1 MSIICDNREERN
13 KKKASEKQYIYN
25 SLSEKCT
32 EVSQQQLE
40 VGDYLLDG
48 GYVIERKDDDI
59 VSSITTKS
67 IWEQLNNLQQ
77 YPHPILAIT
86 TQNIWKLFYYCNSRW
101 IDKSY
106 MGFLTTLMV
115 SYPNL
120 KIVFVDGAEE
130 FVKFVVSLDKKIHD
144 EGKSERPKILQR
156 KPKTLAEK
164 QENVVSGIGGIGI
177 STAKEILKS
186 KKSIKN
192 IANATKEELMEIP
205 NIGEKTANEI
215 VKVMGEKYESN

>member
-1 MSIICDNREERN
+1 MIICDNREERN
-13 KKKASEKQYIYN
+13 KKKASEKQYIYT

-32 EVSQQQLE
+32 DVSQQQLSI
-40 VGDYLLDG
+40 GDYLLDN

-59 VSSITTKS
+59 VSSLTTKS

-86 TQNIWKLFYYCNSRW
+86 TQNIWKLFYHCNSRW

-106 MGFLTTLMV
+106 MGFLVALMV
-115 SYPNL
+115 SYPNIKL
-120 KIVFVDGAEE
+120 VFVDGAEE
-130 FVKFVVSLDKKIHD
+130 FVKFVVTLDKKIHD
-144 EGKSERPKILQR
+144 EEKSERPKILLR
-156 KPKTLAEK
+156 KPRSPNEK
-164 QENVVSGIGGIGI
+164 KENVVAGIGGIGI
-177 STAKEILKS
+177 GTAKIILQS
-186 KKSIKN
+186 KGSIRN

-215 VKVMGEKYESN
+215 VKVMGEKYE